1 MTAPS
6 NFENRLDHLRER
18 AWKDGVVSERGVD
31 VVGGPIPRKPGYY
44 GEPVV
49 RPPVWTW
56 EVPLYFSVGGL
67 GGMAAVVAF
76 AALLFQHSDIV
87 RAAAWI
93 AGICAIVSPVLLIMD
108 LGRPRLFINMLRIFK
123 PQSPMS
129 VGAWILS
136 AFGAHALLGLVVIE
150 LGARHLFSG
159 TLSQAFHTIANLCVA
174 GSAFWGLWL
183 ATYTGV
189 LIGATTIPAWFLHRI
204 SLPIHFGTASLGS
217 AAATL
222 ELLGYRII
230 ALNTIG
236 LLAAA
241 IEIALWVWLEF
252 DKHGAADRALH
263 EGGSGWLIR
272 SGAILTGPLALIFR
286 LTTLI
291 PCAAIAFL
299 LGALLSRFG
308 WIAAGRV
315 CGNDPEAIFASQK

>member
-18 AWKDGVVSERGVD
+18 AWKDGVVSESGVD

-150 LGARHLFSG
+150 LGARHLFS
-159 TLSQAFHTIANLCVA
+159 
-174 GSAFWGLWL
+174 
-183 ATYTGV
+183 
-189 LIGATTIPAWFLHRI
+189 
-204 SLPIHFGTASLGS
+204 
-217 AAATL
+217 
-222 ELLGYRII
+222 
-230 ALNTIG
+230 
-236 LLAAA
+236 
-241 IEIALWVWLEF
+241 
-252 DKHGAADRALH
+252 
-263 EGGSGWLIR
+263 
-272 SGAILTGPLALIFR
+272 
-286 LTTLI
+286 
-291 PCAAIAFL
+291 
-299 LGALLSRFG
+299 
-308 WIAAGRV
+308 
-315 CGNDPEAIFASQK
+315 